1 MSRLFDDAM
10 DQAYNVRRAIPEH
23 PEVFA
28 RWRAEGDHYRESKP
42 DALIDLTYGPDP
54 KQRLDL
60 FPANQGKTDPPSPLI
75 VLIHGGYWQAL
86 DKADNR
92 QMARALNAAGYA
104 VAVLNYRLCP
114 DVGIEAIVYDVAAA
128 SGWLIQ
134 HATRLDLDGSKM
146 AILGHSAGAHLAAML
161 ACQYANKEA
170 TPRFPIRYLGLVSG
184 VYDLNP
190 LIATR
195 INDKLGLT
203 EDHARMLS
211 PAHLTPP
218 SGLVVDTWVGEHET
232 AGFFDQHRLLR
243 LRWGDSVALSDT
255 VIEATDH
262 LSIWDQLAVPDSRLA
277 TRTVANL
284 NRVFGRLKKQ

>member
-1 MSRLFDDAM
+1 VSNRFDDAM

-23 PEVFA
+23 PEIFA
-28 RWRAEGDHYRESKP
+28 RWRAEADDYRESTP
-42 DALIDLTYGPDP
+42 DALIDLAYGPDP

-60 FPANQGKTDPPSPLI
+60 FPANRCQTDPRSPLV

-114 DVGIEAIVYDVAAA
+114 DVGIEEIVYDVAAA
-128 SGWLIQ
+128 CGWLIQ
-134 HATRLDLDGSKM
+134 QATRLELDGSQL

-161 ACQYANKEA
+161 ACQHSKNET

-184 VYDLNP
+184 VYDLTP

-203 EDHARMLS
+203 EDQARTLS
-211 PAHLTPP
+211 PAYLKPP
-218 SGLVVDTWVGEHET
+218 VDLVVDIWVGEHET
-232 AGFFDQHRLLR
+232 TGFFEQHRLLCKC
-243 LRWGDSVALSDT
+243 WGDSVELSDT
-255 VIEATDH
+255 VIEATNH
-262 LSIWDQLAVPDSRLA
+262 LSIWDQLAFSNSRLA
-277 TRTVANL
+277 TRTLANL
-284 NRVFGRLKKQ
+284 DRVFGRLEKQ

>member
-1 MSRLFDDAM
+1 MSSGFDDAI

-28 RWRAEGDHYRESKP
+28 RWRAEGDAYRESRP
-42 DALIDLTYGPDP
+42 DALIDLAYGPDP

-60 FPANQGKTDPPSPLI
+60 FPANRGETTTPSPLVVI
-75 VLIHGGYWQAL
+75 IHGGYWQAL

-114 DVGIEAIVYDVAAA
+114 DVGIEEIVYDVAAA

-134 HATRLDLDGSKM
+134 QATHFELDGSQM

-161 ACQYANKEA
+161 ACQCSKKEA
-170 TPRFPIRYLGLVSG
+170 APRFPICYLGLVSG
-184 VYDLNP
+184 VYDLSP

-203 EDHARMLS
+203 EDLARSLS
-211 PAHLTPP
+211 PIHLTPP
-218 SGLVVDTWVGEHET
+218 RGLTVDTWVGADET
-232 AGFFDQHRLLR
+232 AGFFAQHDVLR
-243 LRWGDSVALSDT
+243 AYWGNTVHLSDS
-255 VIEATDH
+255 IIDATDH
-262 LSIWDQLAVPDSRLA
+262 LSIWDQLATPGSLLARHILARLD
-277 TRTVANL
+277 
-284 NRVFGRLKKQ
+284 RVFRRL